1 MLNNLLST
9 INGLGDILTEQIAAH
24 KTLTEKACEL
34 HEALVACNHEAIE
47 RISLENERVA
57 GGVRQLENKRIA
69 FLRDAGFTDV
79 YLPLSQ
85 VMEKALAEVD
95 LDEEEI
101 SALDKLSSLRAEL
114 ATLVNEVD
122 HHNQLNMTLIGQA
135 LEFQELSIQLLLN
148 AAKGETTGYTPD
160 GPSRDDERPGFID
173 GLA

>member
-1 MLNNLLST
+1 
-9 INGLGDILTEQIAAH
+9 
-24 KTLTEKACEL
+24 
-34 HEALVACNHEAIE
+34 
-47 RISLENERVA
+47 
-57 GGVRQLENKRIA
+57 
-69 FLRDAGFTDV
+69 
-79 YLPLSQ
+79 
-85 VMEKALAEVD
+85 MEKALAEVD

-101 SALDKLSSLRAEL
+101 SALDKLSSLRAQL